1 MMRDDEGS
9 PGFGGI
15 EAEHDRLRKTMAS
28 MRALLEGPRPA
39 IGDPESQDWASRL
52 SDTLI
57 TFHDEVSHHFREE
70 EASGFLAELERL
82 YPQATHRIDLLRRE
96 HDRILAEIR
105 EILGAT
111 HAYAAGRSPE
121 NASLG
126 RWISSVLD
134 RLAKHEQDEGKLMQK
149 LLYTDLGQAD

>member
-1 MMRDDEGS
+1 MTMEENEDR
-9 PGFGGI
+9 GFGGI
-15 EAEHDRLRKTMAS
+15 EEQHDRLRETMAS
-28 MRALLEGPRPA
+28 MRTFLEGPRPP
-39 IGDPESQDWASRL
+39 ISDPASQEWASRL
-52 SDTLI
+52 SDALI

-70 EASGFLAELERL
+70 EASGFLAELERV

-121 NASLG
+121 NAALG
-126 RWISSVLD
+126 RWVLSVLD
-134 RLAKHEQDEGKLMQK
+134 RLAKHEQDEGRLMQK
-149 LLYTDLGQAD
+149 LLYTDFGQAD